1 MQQLQ
6 AWMRNERKKRL
17 GAANI
22 SSMRKTSARS
32 QMGSR
37 KRHHQEEEVYEAL
50 YKDKL
55 QALYEEAFAKQPI
68 ESDDSGNDSDSGNSK
83 KARLK
88 EKRSSRMKIHREV
101 RSKAWAMEDDE
112 VKERVKNEL
121 EGERREMEK
130 LELGEKEGLARTP
143 AQRQEYVRIN

>member
-22 SSMRKTSARS
+22 SSTRKTSARS
-32 QMGSR
+32 QIGSR
-37 KRHHQEEEVYEAL
+37 KRRHQEEEVYEAL

-88 EKRSSRMKIHREV
+88 EKRSSRMKIRREV

-112 VKERVKNEL
+112 VKERVRNEL
-121 EGERREMEK
+121 EDEKREMEK